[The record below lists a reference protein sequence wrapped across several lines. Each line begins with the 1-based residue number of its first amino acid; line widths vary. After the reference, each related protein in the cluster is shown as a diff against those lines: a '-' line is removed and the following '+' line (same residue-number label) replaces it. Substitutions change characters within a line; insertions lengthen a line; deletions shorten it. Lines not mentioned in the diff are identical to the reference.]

1 MKKALPVH
9 RRFLMLTVF
18 FLSSCITPALAFYH
32 PEQGRWINRDPIE
45 EQGGAN
51 LNAFVLND
59 PLNKVDPLGL
69 DWTVNRSGSSQA
81 DADCKCDKVEEL
93 AKKIGL
99 AASDFQKWLSPA
111 DGKGLPAS
119 AGEVMASRKFRIPN
133 VVYAYWAGGVGDF
146 GKWAVDWNASTAYLK
161 ARGFSTVEYSHS
173 AGSKLGLQ
181 NTLAAAANSR
191 ALHGLYFWG
200 HGYAPYPSVGL
211 TNKKGDPIVI
221 YSSVSLPYKMALGL
235 VFACDSNSG
244 KSALY
249 SNAPGGIW
257 HGYSGTLIPVG
268 GFHVDNWF
276 SAGAQETK

>member
-93 AKKIGL
+93 ARKSVL
-99 AASDFQKWLSPA
+99 RPA
-111 DGKGLPAS
+111 TFRSGYLRLTGKDYQPL
-119 AGEVMASRKFRIPN
+119 R
-133 VVYAYWAGGVGDF
+133 
-146 GKWAVDWNASTAYLK
+146 
-161 ARGFSTVEYSHS
+161 AR
-173 AGSKLGLQ
+173 
-181 NTLAAAANSR
+181 
-191 ALHGLYFWG
+191 
-200 HGYAPYPSVGL
+200 
-211 TNKKGDPIVI
+211 
-221 YSSVSLPYKMALGL
+221 
-235 VFACDSNSG
+235 
-244 KSALY
+244 
-249 SNAPGGIW
+249 
-257 HGYSGTLIPVG
+257 
-268 GFHVDNWF
+268 
-276 SAGAQETK
+276 